1 MTEQKYRMGSRAR
14 EHFPALL
21 ELKQAA
27 IKVIA
32 MPADA
37 NMNGDIFGGWLMS
50 QIDLA
55 GLVPV
60 QRISGGR
67 AATVAVNN
75 ILFRAP
81 VYVGDLV
88 CCYTEVT
95 KVGNTSVT
103 VQVEVITEHSD
114 HSMPHHVASA
124 ELIYVCIDAHGNKR
138 PVNA

>member
-1 MTEQKYRMGSRAR
+1 MTEQKYRMCSRAR
-14 EHFPALL
+14 EHFAELL
-21 ELKQAA
+21 EHKQAA

-32 MPADA
+32 MPADS

-81 VYVGDLV
+81 VYIGDLV

-103 VQVEVITEHSD
+103 VQIEVITEHSD

-124 ELIYVCIDAHGNKR
+124 ELIYVCIDVHGNKR

>member
-1 MTEQKYRMGSRAR
+1 MTEQRYRMCSRAR

-21 ELKQAA
+21 EHKQAA

-55 GLVPV
+55 GLVPT
-60 QRISGGR
+60 QRVSGGR

-81 VYVGDLV
+81 VYIGDLV
-88 CCYTEVT
+88 CCYTEIT

-103 VQVEVITEHSD
+103 VQIEVVAEHSD
-114 HSMPHHVASA
+114 LSLPDHVASA
-124 ELIYVCIDAHGNKR
+124 ELIYVCIDAEGNKR
-138 PVNA
+138 RVKA